1 MVEIYNT
8 IEYIINTSENLEAA
22 IKHLKETSTHTKISI
37 SSLVTRKDKVTFDI
51 KVNDTNEKL
60 EQLCKKRKVDLICNN
75 NIDQSCLSS
84 KQLFSNQFYKIY
96 KFCLIDRCNA
106 QC

>member
-1 MVEIYNT
+1 MKGE
-8 IEYIINTSENLEAA
+8 INTSENLEAA
-22 IKHLKETSTHTKISI
+22 IKHLKETSPHTRISV

-60 EQLCKKRKVDLICNN
+60 KQLCKKENVDLICNN

-84 KQLFSNQFYKIY
+84 KELHLNRKGGSY
-96 KFCLIDRCNA
+96 
-106 QC
+106 